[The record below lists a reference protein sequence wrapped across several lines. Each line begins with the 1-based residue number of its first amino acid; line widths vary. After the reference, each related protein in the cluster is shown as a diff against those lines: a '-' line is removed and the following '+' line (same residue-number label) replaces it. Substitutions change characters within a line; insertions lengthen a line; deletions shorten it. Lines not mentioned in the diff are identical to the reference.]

1 MSFAWIVFLLA
12 ALVANLLLI
21 TIEFVGVTASPSHTA
36 DASEHTDVKGPERF
50 TRFSA
55 MFLIQALVV
64 VVSMA
69 LIAHYVYYARY
80 GETSYSALWV
90 LGMLIF
96 AYPLFQ
102 VWRMGGNRE
111 NAPRDSAAA
120 KFVSYL
126 AIPVTVMIALVGTML
141 FVFGTISLSAFFY
154 PLVIIGAAIV
164 IVGAISAVTGGRA
177 VERITTNADHRN
189 DARHVH

>member
-21 TIEFVGVTASPSHTA
+21 SIEFFGITVSPSHTA

-50 TRFSA
+50 ARFST
-55 MFLIQALVV
+55 MFLIQALLVV
-64 VVSMA
+64 VTMA
-69 LIAHYVYYARY
+69 LIAHYVYFARQ
-80 GETSYSALWV
+80 GETSFASLWLLALLV
-90 LGMLIF
+90 F

-102 VWRMGGNRE
+102 IWRMGGTRE
-111 NAPRDSAAA
+111 NAPRDSVSA

-126 AIPVTVMIALVGTML
+126 AIPVTVLIAFVGTML
-141 FVFGTISLSAFFY
+141 FVFGTVSVSAFFY
-154 PLVIIGAAIV
+154 PLVLLGAIIVV
-164 IVGAISAVTGGRA
+164 IGAISAITGGRA
-177 VERITTNADHRN
+177 VERISTNTDRPN